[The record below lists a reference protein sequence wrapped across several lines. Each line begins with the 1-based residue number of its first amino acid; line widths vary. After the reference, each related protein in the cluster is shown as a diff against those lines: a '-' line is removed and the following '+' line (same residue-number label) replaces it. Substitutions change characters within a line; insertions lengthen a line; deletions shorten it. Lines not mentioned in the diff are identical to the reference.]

1 MEVFGFLFWSSV
13 SVSVVIKG
21 DVNMPN
27 IDIIFQIAGIGVLIA
42 IFSIVLEQAQ
52 KKEQGQ
58 MLTLVGVVV
67 IC

>member
-1 MEVFGFLFWSSV
+1 
-13 SVSVVIKG
+13 
-21 DVNMPN
+21 MPN

-67 IC
+67 ILLIVLQLIADLFETIKSIFHL